1 MPKYRITTPEG
12 EKFEI
17 TAPEG
22 ASESQALDYFKQ
34 NYKPTAKST
43 STPKEKEFGEKAI
56 EFAEPIVSGL
66 GAALGTFAGTE
77 LGPPGMIGGGA
88 LGYGAGKELT
98 HLAKQYMGYEKP
110 RTGAEQITQPLKN
123 VAEGAT
129 GMVVPAAVG
138 AGLKALSKA
147 PEVASRLLPG
157 ATAKAQSAIKD
168 IGKAT
173 DISTLGRNIEDF
185 LSKRLG
191 MSKSFRGA
199 QAERN
204 YGQFFEQGAGKE
216 PQIVQEYQ
224 NYIAKVMGK
233 AGDLSPNE
241 QRLIAQSNEIINSNP
256 SIVGIEKE
264 IRRLKDI
271 SQQPK
276 TVTGYDS
283 IVSNQAGKLAQELEK
298 TVNRLVPKA
307 AKAREAYEQA
317 SKLPNLY
324 EKVFGKGAAEELV
337 KDPASL
343 PKKLFSTK
351 DSLQTFRDVAKNDRF
366 VEQAARDHVAS
377 ELKGL
382 NAEQAAKW
390 YRDNK
395 IWLEDLPKING
406 EAIQYL
412 KNLQAVKSTQKTA
425 LKTAA
430 GLAALGGASAGY
442 SKLSSLLGL

>member
-1 MPKYRITTPEG
+1 MPLTPVDHDPFA
-12 EKFEI
+12 K
-17 TAPEG
+17 TAPKG
-22 ASESQALDYFKQ
+22 VAVDYDPFA
-34 NYKPTAKST
+34 AK
-43 STPKEKEFGEKAI
+43 PKEKSFGEKAL
-56 EFAEPIVSGL
+56 EFVEPSVEALGTAGGAFVGSGL
-66 GAALGTFAGTE
+66 GPMGT
-77 LGPPGMIGGGA
+77 IGGGA
-88 LGYGAGKELT
+88 LGYGMSKEAMQ
-98 HLAKQYMGYEKP
+98 LAKQGLGYAPP
-110 RTGAEQITQPLKN
+110 RTPTQKIVEPVKN
-123 VAEGAT
+123 VLEGAA
-129 GMVVPAAVG
+129 GAAIPVAG
-138 AGLKALSKA
+138 AKALGA
-147 PEVASRLLPG
+147 VRQIPEVASRLVPG
-157 ATAKAQSAIKD
+157 ATAKAQQAISN

-173 DISTLGRNIEDF
+173 DVSTLGRNIEDF

-191 MSKSFRGA
+191 MSRSFRGA
-199 QAERN
+199 QAERD
-204 YGQFFEQGAGKE
+204 YGKFFQQGAGKE

-224 NYIAKVMGK
+224 NHIAKVMGK

-241 QRLIAQSNEIINSNP
+241 QRLIAQSNEIISSNP

-343 PKKLFSTK
+343 PKRLFSTK

-395 IWLEDLPKING
+395 LWLEDLPKING
-406 EAIQYL
+406 EAMQYL
-412 KNLQAVKSTQKTA
+412 KDLQAVKSTQKTA
-425 LKTAA
+425 KRALGGAA
-430 GLAALGGASAGY
+430 LLGGASAGY

>member
-1 MPKYRITTPEG
+1 MPLTPVDHDPFAE
-12 EKFEI
+12 
-17 TAPEG
+17 TAPKG
-22 ASESQALDYFKQ
+22 VAVDYDPFA
-34 NYKPTAKST
+34 AK
-43 STPKEKEFGEKAI
+43 PKEKSFGEKAL
-56 EFAEPIVSGL
+56 EFVEPSVEALTTAGGAFVGSGL
-66 GAALGTFAGTE
+66 GPMGT
-77 LGPPGMIGGGA
+77 IGGGA

-110 RTGAEQITQPLKN
+110 RTGAEQITEPLMN
-123 VAEGAT
+123 IAEGAA
-129 GMVVPAAVG
+129 GMAVPAAAG
-138 AGLKALSKA
+138 AGFKALGKA
-147 PEVASRLLPG
+147 PEVASRLMPG
-157 ATAKAQSAIKD
+157 ATAKAQQAISK
-168 IGKAT
+168 IGQAT
-173 DISTLGRNIEDF
+173 DVSTLGRNIEDF

-191 MSKSFRGA
+191 MSRSFRGA
-199 QAERN
+199 QAERD
-204 YGQFFEQGAGKE
+204 YGQFFQQGAGKE

-224 NYIAKVMGK
+224 NHLAKVMGK
-233 AGDLSPNE
+233 AGDLSPSE
-241 QRLIAQSNEIINSNP
+241 QRLIAQSNEIISSNP

-343 PKKLFSTK
+343 PKRLFSTK

-390 YRDNK
+390 YRDNR

-406 EAIQYL
+406 EAMQYL
-412 KNLQAVKSTQKTA
+412 KDLQAVKSTQRAAIRTG
-425 LKTAA
+425 A
-430 GLAALGGASAGY
+430 GLAALGGVSAGY
-442 SKLSSLLGL
+442 SKLRSLLGL

>member
-1 MPKYRITTPEG
+1 MPLTPVDHDPFA
-12 EKFEI
+12 K
-17 TAPEG
+17 TAPKG
-22 ASESQALDYFKQ
+22 VAVDYDPFA
-34 NYKPTAKST
+34 AK
-43 STPKEKEFGEKAI
+43 PKEKSFGEKAL
-56 EFAEPIVSGL
+56 EFVEPSVEALGTAGGAFVGSGL
-66 GAALGTFAGTE
+66 GPMGT
-77 LGPPGMIGGGA
+77 IGGGA
-88 LGYGAGKELT
+88 LGYGMSKEAMQ
-98 HLAKQYMGYEKP
+98 LAKLGLGQAPP
-110 RTGAEQITQPLKN
+110 RTPTQKIVEPVKN
-123 VAEGAT
+123 VLEGAA
-129 GMVVPAAVG
+129 GAAIPVAG
-138 AGLKALSKA
+138 AKALGA
-147 PEVASRLLPG
+147 VRQIPEVASRLVPG
-157 ATAKAQSAIKD
+157 ATAKAQQAISN

-173 DISTLGRNIEDF
+173 DVSTLGRNIEDF

-191 MSKSFRGA
+191 MSRSFRGA
-199 QAERN
+199 QAERD
-204 YGQFFEQGAGKE
+204 YGKFFQQGAGKE

-224 NYIAKVMGK
+224 NHIAKVMGK

-241 QRLIAQSNEIINSNP
+241 QRLIAQSNEIISSNP

-343 PKKLFSTK
+343 PKRLFSTK

-395 IWLEDLPKING
+395 LWLEDLPKING
-406 EAIQYL
+406 EAMQYL
-412 KNLQAVKSTQKTA
+412 KDLQAVKSTQKTA
-425 LKTAA
+425 KRALGGAA
-430 GLAALGGASAGY
+430 LLGGASAGY

>member
-1 MPKYRITTPEG
+1 MADYEDLIPKKTAQPVASDYGDYSHLIPQ
-12 EKFEI
+12 EKAE
-17 TAPEG
+17 
-22 ASESQALDYFKQ
+22 
-34 NYKPTAKST
+34 KS
-43 STPKEKEFGEKAI
+43 FGEKAL
-56 EFAEPIVSGL
+56 EFVEPSVEALGTAGGAFVGSGL
-66 GAALGTFAGTE
+66 GPMGT
-77 LGPPGMIGGGA
+77 IGGGA
-88 LGYGAGKELT
+88 LGYGMSKEAMQ
-98 HLAKQYMGYEKP
+98 LAKQGLGYAPP
-110 RTGAEQITQPLKN
+110 RTPTQKIVEPVKN
-123 VAEGAT
+123 VLEGAA
-129 GMVVPAAVG
+129 GAAIPV
-138 AGLKALSKA
+138 AGEKALGA
-147 PEVASRLLPG
+147 VRQIPEVASRLVPG
-157 ATAKAQSAIKD
+157 ATAKAQQAISN

-173 DISTLGRNIEDF
+173 DVSTLGRNIEDF

-191 MSKSFRGA
+191 MSRSFRGA
-199 QAERN
+199 KAERD
-204 YGQFFEQGAGKE
+204 YGQFFQQGAGKE

-224 NYIAKVMGK
+224 NQLAKVMGK
-233 AGDLSPNE
+233 AGDLSPSE
-241 QRLIAQSNEIINSNP
+241 QKLIAQSNDIISSNP

-283 IVSNQAGKLAQELEK
+283 IVSTQAGKLAQELEK

-390 YRDNK
+390 YRDNR

-406 EAIQYL
+406 EAMQYL
-412 KNLQAVKSTQKTA
+412 KNLQAVKSTQRTA
-425 LKTAA
+425 LKTAG

-442 SKLSSLLGL
+442 SKLRSLLGL

>member
-1 MPKYRITTPEG
+1 M
-12 EKFEI
+12 
-17 TAPEG
+17 
-22 ASESQALDYFKQ
+22 Q
-34 NYKPTAKST
+34 
-43 STPKEKEFGEKAI
+43 
-56 EFAEPIVSGL
+56 
-66 GAALGTFAGTE
+66 
-77 LGPPGMIGGGA
+77 
-88 LGYGAGKELT
+88 
-98 HLAKQYMGYEKP
+98 LAKQGLGYAPP
-110 RTGAEQITQPLKN
+110 RTPTQKIVEPVKN
-123 VAEGAT
+123 VLEGAA
-129 GMVVPAAVG
+129 GAAIPVAG
-138 AGLKALSKA
+138 AKALGA
-147 PEVASRLLPG
+147 VRQIPEVASRLVPG
-157 ATAKAQSAIKD
+157 ATAKAQQAISN

-173 DISTLGRNIEDF
+173 DVSTLGRNIEDF

-191 MSKSFRGA
+191 MSRSFRGA
-199 QAERN
+199 QAERD
-204 YGQFFEQGAGKE
+204 YGKFFQQGAGKE

-224 NYIAKVMGK
+224 NHIAKVMGK

-241 QRLIAQSNEIINSNP
+241 QRLIAQSNEIISSNP

-276 TVTGYDS
+276 TITGYDS

-343 PKKLFSTK
+343 PKRLFSTK

-395 IWLEDLPKING
+395 LWLEDLPKING
-406 EAIQYL
+406 EAMQYL
-412 KNLQAVKSTQKTA
+412 KDLQAVKSTQKTA
-425 LKTAA
+425 KRALGGAA
-430 GLAALGGASAGY
+430 LLGGASAGY